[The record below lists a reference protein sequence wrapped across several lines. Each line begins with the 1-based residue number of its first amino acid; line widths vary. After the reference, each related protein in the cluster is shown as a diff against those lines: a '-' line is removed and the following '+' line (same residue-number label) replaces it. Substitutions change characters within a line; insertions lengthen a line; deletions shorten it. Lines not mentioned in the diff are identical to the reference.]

1 MRTEELLRPYN
12 PWWEDVAQAFSRLP
26 ELLKI
31 FYISLLEYPGR
42 EINYQ
47 RLSQASVLTAL

>member
-26 ELLKI
+26 A
-31 FYISLLEYPGR
+31 F
-42 EINYQ
+42 Q
-47 RLSQASVLTAL
+47 R